1 MYTIQNSKTPNSIDL
16 FINGIITENDG
27 IGIVNDMRNAVA
39 SGVKEINFRINSYGG
54 SVKAAYDIVSEM
66 KTLDVVTNSIN
77 EGFAVSAAS
86 IILAAA
92 DNARAFDFSMAMI
105 HDPLLGNKTLEDTKG
120 KDKEFLQSVKD
131 GILAIYK
138 HRIKVPLK
146 ELSKMLTKET
156 SLNASQQKDLGLVDE
171 IIEKKSKP
179 QIKDFHTVEDIYNIF
194 VEHNKIETIDMEIE
208 NQNEETIVD
217 TQIVETPV
225 DTQVVD
231 VVDPT
236 IELKNSIEELNNEVT
251 ALKVENFILKNDLSS
266 KTEIINKAV
275 EKHGVTVLDTIS
287 EFIELIPV
295 ATEAIVENAVA
306 PVDNTELVNEL
317 TNMVNEANN
326 IIDENVIEHTPS
338 EEELVK
344 QANDLFDIK
353 GDNET
358 RLALKKSNPELYE
371 KLVDIYTTNL

>member
-1 MYTIQNSKTPNSIDL
+1 MYSIQNAQTPNSIDL

-92 DNARAFDFSMAMI
+92 DNAKAFDFSMAMI

-217 TQIVETPV
+217 TQVVETPV
-225 DTQVVD
+225 EVD

-236 IELKNSIEELNNEVT
+236 IELKNSIEELNSEVT

-266 KTEIINKAV
+266 KAEIINKAV

-295 ATEAIVENAVA
+295 APEAIVENAVA

-344 QANDLFDIK
+344 QANDLFDIN

-358 RLALKKSNPELYE
+358 RLALKNSNPELYE
-371 KLVDIYTTNL
+371 KLVDIYTTSL